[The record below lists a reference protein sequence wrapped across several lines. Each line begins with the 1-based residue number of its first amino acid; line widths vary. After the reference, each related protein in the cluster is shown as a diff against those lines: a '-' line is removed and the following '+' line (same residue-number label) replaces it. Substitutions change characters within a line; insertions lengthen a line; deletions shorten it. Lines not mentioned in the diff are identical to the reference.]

1 MFKKITVAIDGSDAS
16 ANALRIAC
24 DLAGKYGSKIH
35 LVHTPQTETTAY
47 AVGAGAMV
55 VTPSQ
60 KDLDAAGAKIIDEA
74 LAIAKECG
82 QEIAKTHLAHG
93 NAADQILHCAEEW
106 GADLIVMGRR
116 GLGSFGSLVLGS
128 TSLRVSHLAQC
139 ACLTVA

>member
-1 MFKKITVAIDGSDAS
+1 M
-16 ANALRIAC
+16 
-24 DLAGKYGSKIH
+24 
-35 LVHTPQTETTAY
+35 ETTAY

-60 KDLDAAGAKIIDEA
+60 KELDTAGAKIIDEA

-82 QEIAKTHLAHG
+82 QKIAKTHLSHG

-128 TSLRVSHLAQC
+128 TSLRVSHLAKC
-139 ACLTVA
+139 ACLTVE

>member
-16 ANALRIAC
+16 ANALRVAC

-35 LVHTPQTETTAY
+35 LVHTPQMETTAY

-60 KDLDAAGAKIIDEA
+60 KELDAAGAKIIDDA

-82 QEIAKTHLAHG
+82 QKIAKTHLAHG

-128 TSLRVSHLAQC
+128 TSLRVSHLAEC
-139 ACLTVA
+139 ACLTVE

>member
-24 DLAGKYGSKIH
+24 DLVGKYGSKIH

-128 TSLRVSHLAQC
+128 TSLRVSHFAQC

>member
-16 ANALRIAC
+16 ANALRVAC

-35 LVHTPQTETTAY
+35 LVHTPQMETTAY

-60 KDLDAAGAKIIDEA
+60 KELDAAGAKIIDEA

-82 QEIAKTHLAHG
+82 QKIAKTHLAHG

-128 TSLRVSHLAQC
+128 TSLRVSHLAKC
-139 ACLTVA
+139 ACLTVE